1 MLYDVLSLGMKLQ
14 QLQTSQDVES
24 YYNKGGFMMFSG
36 ENSLAMVVWLLSDR
50 NVKGGQHLCSPSSI
64 SKLST
69 SAKYYSHQ
77 PTILS
82 PGSAFQFCATTMR

>member
-36 ENSLAMVVWLLSDR
+36 ENSRALVVWLLSVR
-50 NVKGGQHLCSPSSI
+50 NVKGGRPPSPSSI
-64 SKLST
+64 PKVST

-77 PTILS
+77 LNWR
-82 PGSAFQFCATTMR
+82 GE